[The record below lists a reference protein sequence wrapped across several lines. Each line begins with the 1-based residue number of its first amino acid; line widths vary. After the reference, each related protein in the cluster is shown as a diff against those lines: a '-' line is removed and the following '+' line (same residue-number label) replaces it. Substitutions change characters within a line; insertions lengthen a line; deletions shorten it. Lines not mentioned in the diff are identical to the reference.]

1 MNELLA
7 EVLGWL
13 FLVLFL
19 PPAGYVTL
27 AMPLCLF
34 TYVFL
39 YVKCRFQTRG
49 FTVLAAFHDFR
60 LG

>member
-1 MNELLA
+1 MSVLLA
-7 EVLGWL
+7 EVLGWW

-19 PPAGYVTL
+19 PPAGCVAL
-27 AMPLCLF
+27 PMSLCLF
-34 TYVFL
+34 LYVFL

-49 FTVLAAFHDFR
+49 FTVLPAFHDFR